1 MIGLLGAIRF
11 RVSERQV
18 LTIKNVKREI
28 SATWNRIDRI
38 NQKPLLEY
46 GAPNL
51 QSVSLEITLDASLGV
66 SPKYMLKKLETM
78 AESAQAY
85 DLVIGLE
92 RIGAHPWVLTK
103 CSQAYDVILRG
114 GEIYKATVSLSLQ
127 EYV

>member
-1 MIGLLGAIRF
+1 MIGLLGTIRF

-51 QSVSLEITLDASLGV
+51 QTVSLEITLDASLGV
-66 SPKYMLKKLETM
+66 SPNYMLKKLETM
-78 AESAQAY
+78 AEAAQAY
-85 DLVIGLE
+85 DLVLGLE
-92 RIGAHPWVLTK
+92 RIGAHPWVVIK